1 MTLPPSSP
9 LDIRWTDFLIIGSG
23 IAGLRAAIEL
33 ASHGSVL
40 IVNKGR
46 GLSST
51 TEFAQGGIAVVLQEE
66 DSLQSHLKD
75 TLRVGKGLC
84 SREAVEILVK
94 EGPVRIRELMD
105 WGACF
110 DQEEG
115 RYVFAREGAH
125 SHARILRA
133 GGDATGTE
141 ILRTLALKVGD
152 LPSVT
157 RLDNHFSIDLLV
169 ANGVCI
175 GAVLLKESEGTLTF
189 VGAKAVLLA
198 SGGAGQVYSR
208 TTNPTVAT
216 GDGMAMAYRA
226 GAHLSDMEF
235 VQFHPTAL
243 SLPEVPAFL
252 LTEAMRGEGARLLN
266 RKGEAF
272 MTRYHPEQE
281 LAPRDTVARA
291 IWEEMLE
298 TGSDHVYLDIT
309 HHEARYLRTR
319 FPNIYR
325 TCLKYGL
332 DITRERI
339 PVSPSAHFMI
349 GGVQTDLHGASTLP
363 GLFAAGEVAT
373 CGIHGA
379 NRLASNSLLE
389 GLVMGARAATAM
401 AKRDHPRA
409 AVSSLT
415 AEAQDYLGTDLKS
428 VPKPFT
434 LDTLPSQTLD
444 ADRQHL
450 SELMWIKVGMVRTA
464 SSLTEAINALGGW
477 DILPVGEPVSRKA
490 GEFGNLLTVAKL
502 ITKAALLRE
511 ESRGVHYRADH
522 PRESL
527 TWQQRHITF
536 RTPDEI
542 GHFTSVM

>member
-1 MTLPPSSP
+1 MTLSSSLP

-51 TEFAQGGIAVVLQEE
+51 TGFAQGGIAVVLQEE
-66 DSLQSHLKD
+66 DSLQSHLED
-75 TLRVGKGLC
+75 TLRAGKGLC
-84 SREAVEILVK
+84 SREAVEVLVK

-141 ILRTLALKVGD
+141 ILRTLALKVGGF
-152 LPSVT
+152 PSVT

-189 VGAKAVLLA
+189 MGAKAVLLA

-208 TTNPTVAT
+208 TTNPPVAT

-243 SLPEVPAFL
+243 ALPGVPAFL

-266 RKGEAF
+266 LKGEAF
-272 MTRYHPEQE
+272 MTRYHPEKE

-291 IWEEMLE
+291 IWEEMQK
-298 TGSDHVYLDIT
+298 TDSDHVYLDIT

-389 GLVMGARAATAM
+389 GLVMGARAAAAL

-415 AEAQDYLGTDLKS
+415 AVAQDYLKQITS
-428 VPKPFT
+428 
-434 LDTLPSQTLD
+434 LDALSSQTLD

-464 SSLTEAINALGGW
+464 SSLTEAIHVLGGW
-477 DILPVGEPVSRKA
+477 DSPPVGKPVLRKA
-490 GEFGNLLTVAKL
+490 GEFQNLVTVAKL

-527 TWQQRHITF
+527 TWQQRHVTF
-536 RTPDEI
+536 KTPDEI
-542 GHFTSVM
+542 GYFTSVV

>member
-9 LDIRWTDFLIIGSG
+9 FDIRWTDFLIIGSG

-33 ASHGSVL
+33 APHGSVL
-40 IVNKGR
+40 IINKGR
-46 GLSST
+46 PLEST
-51 TEFAQGGIAVVLQEE
+51 TEFAQGGIAVVFQEE
-66 DSLQSHLKD
+66 DSLQSHRED
-75 TLRVGKGLC
+75 TLKAGKGLC
-84 SREAVEILVK
+84 NREAVEILVK
-94 EGPVRIRELMD
+94 EGPLRVRELMD

-115 RYVFAREGAH
+115 RYIFAREGAH

-141 ILRTLALKVGD
+141 ILKTLARKVGD
-152 LPSVT
+152 FSSVT
-157 RLDNHFSIDLLV
+157 RLNNHFGMDLLV
-169 ANGVCI
+169 DNGVCI

-226 GAHLSDMEF
+226 GAYLSDMEL

-243 SLPEVPAFL
+243 SLPGVPAFL

-272 MTRYHPEQE
+272 MTRYHPDAE

-291 IWEEMLE
+291 IWEEMQK

-309 HHEARYLRTR
+309 HHEAHYLRTR

-415 AEAQDYLGTDLKS
+415 AVAQDYLTQITSLG
-428 VPKPFT
+428 
-434 LDTLPSQTLD
+434 TLPSQTLD

-450 SELMWIKVGMVRTA
+450 SELMWIKVGIVRTA
-464 SSLTEAINALGGW
+464 SSLTEAIHALGGW
-477 DILPVGEPVSRKA
+477 DILQRGKPVSRKV

-527 TWQQRHITF
+527 EWQQRHITL

-542 GHFTSVM
+542 GYFTSVM

>member
-1 MTLPPSSP
+1 MTLSSSLP

-40 IVNKGR
+40 IVNKGQ

-51 TEFAQGGIAVVLQEE
+51 TGFAQGGIAVVLQEE
-66 DSLQSHLKD
+66 DSLQSHLED
-75 TLRVGKGLC
+75 TLRAGKGLC
-84 SREAVEILVK
+84 SREAVEVLVK

-141 ILRTLALKVGD
+141 ILRTLALKVGGF
-152 LPSVT
+152 PSVT

-175 GAVLLKESEGTLTF
+175 GAVLLKESDGMLTF
-189 VGAKAVLLA
+189 MGAKAVLLA

-208 TTNPTVAT
+208 TTNPPVAT

-243 SLPEVPAFL
+243 ALPGVPAFL

-266 RKGEAF
+266 LKGEAF
-272 MTRYHPEQE
+272 MTRYHPEKE

-291 IWEEMLE
+291 IWEEMQK
-298 TGSDHVYLDIT
+298 TDSDHVYLDIT

-389 GLVMGARAATAM
+389 GLVMGARAAAAL

-415 AEAQDYLGTDLKS
+415 AVAQDYLKQITS
-428 VPKPFT
+428 
-434 LDTLPSQTLD
+434 LDALSSQTLD

-464 SSLTEAINALGGW
+464 SSLTEAIHMLGGW
-477 DILPVGEPVSRKA
+477 DSLPVGKPVLRKA
-490 GEFGNLLTVAKL
+490 GEFQNLVTVAKL

-527 TWQQRHITF
+527 TWQQRHVTF
-536 RTPDEI
+536 KTPDEI
-542 GHFTSVM
+542 GYFTSVV

>member
-1 MTLPPSSP
+1 MTLPSSLP

-40 IVNKGR
+40 IINKGR
-46 GLSST
+46 PLEST

-66 DSLQSHLKD
+66 DSLQSHLED
-75 TLRVGKGLC
+75 TLRAGKGLC

-141 ILRTLALKVGD
+141 ILRTLALKVGGF
-152 LPSVT
+152 PSVT

-208 TTNPTVAT
+208 TTNPPVAT

-226 GAHLSDMEF
+226 GAHLSDMEL

-243 SLPEVPAFL
+243 SLPGVPAFL

-272 MTRYHPEQE
+272 MTRYHPDAE

-291 IWEEMLE
+291 IWKEMLE

-309 HHEARYLRTR
+309 HHEAHYLRTR

-389 GLVMGARAATAM
+389 GLVMGARAATAL

-415 AEAQDYLGTDLKS
+415 AVAQDYLTQITS
-428 VPKPFT
+428 
-434 LDTLPSQTLD
+434 LDALSSQTLD

-464 SSLTEAINALGGW
+464 SSLTEAINVLGGW
-477 DILPVGEPVSRKA
+477 DILPVGKPVSRKA
-490 GEFGNLLTVAKL
+490 GEFQNLLTVAKL

-527 TWQQRHITF
+527 TWQQRHVTF
-536 RTPDEI
+536 KAPDEI
-542 GHFTSVM
+542 GYFTSVM

>member
-1 MTLPPSSP
+1 MTLSSSLP

-51 TEFAQGGIAVVLQEE
+51 TGFAQGGIAVVLQEE
-66 DSLQSHLKD
+66 DSLQSHLED
-75 TLRVGKGLC
+75 TLRAGKGLC
-84 SREAVEILVK
+84 SREAVEVLVK

-141 ILRTLALKVGD
+141 ILRALALKVGGF
-152 LPSVT
+152 PSVT

-189 VGAKAVLLA
+189 MGAKAVLLA

-208 TTNPTVAT
+208 TTNPPVAT

-243 SLPEVPAFL
+243 ALPGVPAFL

-266 RKGEAF
+266 LKGEAF
-272 MTRYHPEQE
+272 MTRYHPEKE

-291 IWEEMLE
+291 IWEEMQK
-298 TGSDHVYLDIT
+298 TDSDHVYLDIT

-389 GLVMGARAATAM
+389 GLVMGARAAAAL

-415 AEAQDYLGTDLKS
+415 AVAQDYLKQITS
-428 VPKPFT
+428 
-434 LDTLPSQTLD
+434 LDALSSQTLD

-464 SSLTEAINALGGW
+464 SSLTEAIHVLGGW
-477 DILPVGEPVSRKA
+477 DSLPVGKPVLRKA
-490 GEFGNLLTVAKL
+490 GEFQNLVTVAKL

-527 TWQQRHITF
+527 TWQQRHVTF
-536 RTPDEI
+536 KTPDEI
-542 GHFTSVM
+542 GYFTSVV